1 MLYAKQQP
9 ALEAH
14 DKSGGIVVA
23 EDISKDGHKRYRVL
37 PRAEVLRLRGP
48 FNELIREE
56 SLCRLYFD
64 LDGANPVNDPVREL
78 IEQVCT
84 RLYDVYT
91 ITPKDI
97 IVLCSSNEKKYSK
110 HIIFP
115 DVVFKNNWV
124 HMRNFVRTINHPFLD
139 DSVYTR
145 NRCFRM
151 AGCWK
156 YAEPSRGFILR

>member
-64 LDGANPVNDPVREL
+64 LDGAACRAR
-78 IEQVCT
+78 Q
-84 RLYDVYT
+84 
-91 ITPKDI
+91 
-97 IVLCSSNEKKYSK
+97 
-110 HIIFP
+110 
-115 DVVFKNNWV
+115 
-124 HMRNFVRTINHPFLD
+124 
-139 DSVYTR
+139 
-145 NRCFRM
+145 
-151 AGCWK
+151 
-156 YAEPSRGFILR
+156 